1 MSVKV
6 HLRNGQNSSEFSFLS
21 LKHYPLL
28 PTSLHH
34 VQHLHFQFGFLQSII
49 PIQGD
54 NSVPNGGQAMD
65 SNKNFGRKSADS
77 NTLFENSTPNVTE
90 PTMTGQEIPTKD
102 YIQVPDFNSTG
113 MDDKKPWAVL
123 EAKHFYY
130 KSVQL
135 TDKSFCFGRINN
147 DHLFNMDYIPQS
159 SFFDNISRKH
169 FSIKKHSDK
178 VTITDHSHWGTYIQK
193 SKIGKLEMENLFNWN
208 TKTSFVSISQI
219 INVINSN
226 YWTKKNL

>member
-1 MSVKV
+1 M
-6 HLRNGQNSSEFSFLS
+6 
-21 LKHYPLL
+21 
-28 PTSLHH
+28 
-34 VQHLHFQFGFLQSII
+34 
-49 PIQGD
+49 
-54 NSVPNGGQAMD
+54 
-65 SNKNFGRKSADS
+65 
-77 NTLFENSTPNVTE
+77 
-90 PTMTGQEIPTKD
+90 
-102 YIQVPDFNSTG
+102 
-113 MDDKKPWAVL
+113 
-123 EAKHFYY
+123 
-130 KSVQL
+130 
-135 TDKSFCFGRINN
+135 NN
-147 DHLFNMDYIPQS
+147 DHLFNIDYIPQS

>member
-1 MSVKV
+1 M
-6 HLRNGQNSSEFSFLS
+6 FSIYIFS
-21 LKHYPLL
+21 LVFCSQSFPSKG
-28 PTSLHH
+28 TI
-34 VQHLHFQFGFLQSII
+34 QFPMVAKLWTQTRILVGNLQTL
-49 PIQGD
+49 
-54 NSVPNGGQAMD
+54 
-65 SNKNFGRKSADS
+65 

-135 TDKSFCFGRINN
+135 TDKSFCFGRMNN

-169 FSIKKHSDK
+169 FSIKKHSCK
-178 VTITDHSHWGTYIQK
+178 VTITDHSHWGTYVQK
-193 SKIGKLEMENLFNWN
+193 
-208 TKTSFVSISQI
+208 
-219 INVINSN
+219 
-226 YWTKKNL
+226 